1 MRISVWRE
9 DSRASF
15 AGSIATRK
23 AATAATSAGT
33 LDMANELRILILEDE
48 AAAAD
53 LLEWELRR
61 SKIPF
66 AARRV
71 ATREDYVRGLDE
83 FAPDV
88 ILSDY
93 TLPDFDG
100 MEALSLARD
109 RLPQVPVIIVT
120 GSIN

>member
-1 MRISVWRE
+1 
-9 DSRASF
+9 
-15 AGSIATRK
+15 
-23 AATAATSAGT
+23 
-33 LDMANELRILILEDE
+33 MANQLRILILEDE

-66 AARRV
+66 TARRV
-71 ATREDYVRGLDE
+71 ATKEDYVRGLEE

-93 TLPDFDG
+93 ILPNFDG
-100 MEALSLARD
+100 MEALNLARV
-109 RLPQVPVIIVT
+109 RVPPDPPPSQILYP
-120 GSIN
+120 

>member
-1 MRISVWRE
+1 M
-9 DSRASF
+9 DT
-15 AGSIATRK
+15 GSNLPV
-23 AATAATSAGT
+23 T
-33 LDMANELRILILEDE
+33 LEMANELRILILEDE

-66 AARRV
+66 TARRA
-71 ATREDYVRGLDE
+71 ATKEDYVRGLEE
-83 FAPDV
+83 FAPDI

-100 MEALSLARD
+100 MEALSRLERGSPMCRSSLLPARLT
-109 RLPQVPVIIVT
+109 RRRP
-120 GSIN
+120 SSA